1 MANCKNC
8 GAVLTG
14 TLLVC
19 DYCHTRQDVDLSVV
33 HRFTVEDPQ
42 SKRIC
47 PRCQIPLQTVDVRLE
62 KKFLIERCERCLGLF
77 FDPGELEAFLD
88 KTVTNVHAVDPQRL
102 NEVQRVKRRD
112 EYPVTYID
120 CPVCRRLM
128 NRVNFGPRSGVI
140 ADQCR
145 EHGMWLDGGELR
157 QILEWM
163 KAGGKLVQKEKELEM
178 ARLEL
183 EQEKKN
189 LQFRQIDG
197 VFAHTRLEPGSNSEN
212 YGTNLMPMIER
223 LLRWI
228 FGWGS

>member
-19 DYCHTRQDVDLSVV
+19 AYCQTRQDVDLAAV
-33 HRFTVEDPQ
+33 HRFTVEAPR
-42 SKRIC
+42 SERVC
-47 PRCQIPLQTVDVRLE
+47 PRCYIPLQTVDMRLG

-77 FDPGELEAFLD
+77 FDLGELEAFLAQA
-88 KTVTNVHAVDPQRL
+88 VTNVHAIDPQRL
-102 NEVQRVKRRD
+102 GEVENVKRSH

-128 NRVNFGPRSGVI
+128 NRVNIGSRSGVI

-145 EHGMWLDGGELR
+145 DHGLWLDGGELR
-157 QILEWM
+157 QIMEWM
-163 KAGGKLVQKEKELEM
+163 KAGGNLVQKEKELEQ

-183 EQEKKN
+183 EMEKKK
-189 LQFRQIDG
+189 LQYAKIDQAFFHTQPEPDRADLELPILPLLGKLLQKIFR
-197 VFAHTRLEPGSNSEN
+197 
-212 YGTNLMPMIER
+212 
-223 LLRWI
+223 
-228 FGWGS
+228 

>member
-19 DYCHTRQDVDLSVV
+19 EYCHTRQDVDLSAV
-33 HRFTVEDPQ
+33 HRYTVEEPG

-47 PRCQIPLQTVDVRLE
+47 PRCHIPLQTVDLHLQGR
-62 KKFLIERCERCLGLF
+62 FLVERCPRCLGLF
-77 FDPGELEAFLD
+77 FDPGELEALLE
-88 KTVTNVHAVDPQRL
+88 KAVTNVHAVDPQRL
-102 NEVQRVKRRD
+102 NEVQCVKRRD
-112 EYPVTYID
+112 EYPVMYID

-128 NRVNFGPRSGVI
+128 NRVNFGTRSGVI

-157 QILEWM
+157 QILEWT
-163 KAGGKLVQKEKELEM
+163 KAGGNLVRKESELEL

-183 EQEKKN
+183 EQEKKK
-189 LQFRQIDG
+189 LQFARIDRA
-197 VFAHTRLEPGSNSEN
+197 FFPARPEPARSDLE
-212 YGTNLMPMIER
+212 LDLLPMIGR
-223 LLRWI
+223 LLKKI
-228 FGWGS
+228 FG